1 MADHHTNSKFF
12 FGMLIPVALIVGA
25 IRVAMDGTE
34 GLLTVT
40 TGVAILVVTLVATVI
55 EANLR
60 RKPKKKRLDER

>member
-1 MADHHTNSKFF
+1 MADHHTNGKFF

-25 IRVAMDGTE
+25 IRVAMEGTE

-40 TGVAILVVTLVATVI
+40 TGVSILVVTLIATVI